1 MIVVLFDPARRSL
14 VPVEAIEHLGG
25 EVQYTEEM
33 PVAVPWSLP
42 AARPAH
48 TGEDAPVLLSSDP
61 EHPSVTARLAA
72 GERLISAPDQQPG
85 ERLVDAV
92 AMMDKLRTAG
102 PWERAQTHASV
113 RK

>member
-1 MIVVLFDPARRSL
+1 MTVVLVDPRRPSP
-14 VPVEAIEHLGG
+14 VPGEAG
-25 EVQYTEEM
+25 EVQDPEEM
-33 PVAVPWSLP
+33 PVAVPWTLP

-85 ERLVDAV
+85 GRLVGAV
-92 AMMDKLRTAG
+92 AVVDKPPAARPCG
-102 PWERAQTHASV
+102 RG
-113 RK
+113 